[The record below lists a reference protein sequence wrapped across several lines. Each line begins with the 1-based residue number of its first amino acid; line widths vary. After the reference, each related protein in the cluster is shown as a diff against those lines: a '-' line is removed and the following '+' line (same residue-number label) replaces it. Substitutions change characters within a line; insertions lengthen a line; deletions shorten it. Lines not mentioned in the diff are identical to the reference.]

1 MVAIALQI
9 HRMSFA
15 SATFV
20 IRLQFRLAVSD
31 HLFKFSLAFCSHCFR
46 AFIIFSCIAIASEH
60 LYSIIIYVCALFL
73 FCFRHFSFRIEN
85 LPNLVRIFFDKWR
98 NYLPSSKK
106 VVSANEIKYF
116 ATKEKQQQQQCID
129 WIFFFFYQLEIH
141 ELNFHI
147 VGKVNVSAITKLGY
161 FSFIKFSNKILQTVL
176 TGFPWQCCRFAVCR
190 LKIVHVIRNVSAW
203 VECIVFVCMC
213 LCLCLPFRAFKKVT

>member
-1 MVAIALQI
+1 M
-9 HRMSFA
+9 
-15 SATFV
+15 
-20 IRLQFRLAVSD
+20 
-31 HLFKFSLAFCSHCFR
+31 
-46 AFIIFSCIAIASEH
+46 
-60 LYSIIIYVCALFL
+60 CALCFYFVFAFFFSNWRELAKSSSNFL
-73 FCFRHFSFRIEN
+73 WQM
-85 LPNLVRIFFDKWR
+85 KK
-98 NYLPSSKK
+98 LPSSKK

-116 ATKEKQQQQQCID
+116 ATKRTTTATVH
-129 WIFFFFYQLEIH
+129 WLHFFFFFYQLEIH

-203 VECIVFVCMC
+203 VECMVFVFVCMC
-213 LCLCLPFRAFKKVT
+213 RCLCLPFRAFKKVT